1 MWEQEGGA
9 NVEIKVVALEFP
21 EGANIILGQSHFIK
35 TIEDLYEI
43 LISSAPGIRFGLAFC
58 EASGPC
64 LIRSDGNDDILKAAA
79 VKMAGDVGAG
89 HSFVIVM
96 TDGFPINVLN
106 AVKACPE
113 VCGIYCATANPVE
126 VVVAETT
133 LGRGVLGV
141 IDGESPKGLESAEDV
156 EARRG
161 FLRKIGY
168 KR

>member
-1 MWEQEGGA
+1 METKS
-9 NVEIKVVALEFP
+9 VPIRFP

-43 LISSAPGIRFGLAFC
+43 LISAVPGMKFGVAFC

-64 LIRSDGNDDILKAAA
+64 LIRFDGNDEELKAAA
-79 VKMAGDVGAG
+79 VKIASEVGAG

-113 VCGIYCATANPVE
+113 VCRIYCATANPVE
-126 VVVAETT
+126 AIVVET
-133 LGRGVLGV
+133 GQGKGILGV
-141 IDGESPKGLESAEDV
+141 VDGESPKGVENEDDIR
-156 EARRG
+156 ARRD
-161 FLRKIGY
+161 FLRTIGY

>member
-1 MWEQEGGA
+1 METKS
-9 NVEIKVVALEFP
+9 VPIRFP

-35 TIEDLYEI
+35 TIDDLYEI
-43 LISSAPGIRFGLAFC
+43 LISAVPGMKFGVAFC

-64 LIRSDGNDDILKAAA
+64 LIRFDGNDEELKAAA
-79 VKMAGDVGAG
+79 VKIASEVGAG

-113 VCGIYCATANPVE
+113 VCRIYCATANPVE
-126 VVVAETT
+126 AIVVET
-133 LGRGVLGV
+133 GQGKGILGV
-141 IDGESPKGLESAEDV
+141 VDGESPKGVENEDDIR
-156 EARRG
+156 ARRD
-161 FLRKIGY
+161 FLRTIGY

>member
-1 MWEQEGGA
+1 METKS
-9 NVEIKVVALEFP
+9 VPIRFP

-43 LISSAPGIRFGLAFC
+43 LISAVPGMKFGVAFC

-64 LIRSDGNDDILKAAA
+64 LIRFDGNDEELKAAA
-79 VKMAGDVGAG
+79 VKIASDVGAG

-113 VCGIYCATANPVE
+113 VCRIYCATANPVE
-126 VVVAETT
+126 AIVVET
-133 LGRGVLGV
+133 GQGKGILGV
-141 IDGESPKGLESAEDV
+141 VDGESPKGVENEDDIR
-156 EARRG
+156 ARRD
-161 FLRKIGY
+161 FLRTIGY

>member
-1 MWEQEGGA
+1 METKS
-9 NVEIKVVALEFP
+9 VPIKFP

-43 LISSAPGIRFGLAFC
+43 LISAVPGMKFGVAFC

-64 LIRSDGNDDILKAAA
+64 LIRFDGNDEELKAAA
-79 VKMAGDVGAG
+79 VKIASEVGAG

-113 VCGIYCATANPVE
+113 VCRIYCATANPVE
-126 VVVAETT
+126 AIVVET
-133 LGRGVLGV
+133 GQGKGILGV
-141 IDGESPKGLESAEDV
+141 VDGESPKGVENEDDIR
-156 EARRG
+156 ARRD
-161 FLRKIGY
+161 FLRTIGY

>member
-1 MWEQEGGA
+1 METKS
-9 NVEIKVVALEFP
+9 VPIRFP

-35 TIEDLYEI
+35 TVEDLYEI
-43 LISSAPGIRFGLAFC
+43 LISSVPGMKFGVAFC

-64 LIRSDGNDDILKAAA
+64 LVRFDGNDEELKAAA
-79 VKMAGDVGAG
+79 VKIASDVGAG

-113 VCGIYCATANPVE
+113 VCRVYCATANAVE
-126 VVVAETT
+126 AIVVETAQ
-133 LGRGVLGV
+133 GRGILGV
-141 IDGESPKGLESAEDV
+141 VDGESPRGV
-156 EARRG
+156 ETDDDIRARRD
-161 FLRKIGY
+161 FLRAIGY